1 MNRTGRARADGFQL
15 GRGAESTAEPADH
28 PLRGLGAPLGVQGS
42 KLQLSTVPEEVIA
55 EYRMAFSMFD
65 KDGDGAPSR
74 GWFP

>member
-1 MNRTGRARADGFQL
+1 
-15 GRGAESTAEPADH
+15 
-28 PLRGLGAPLGVQGS
+28 VQGS
-42 KLQLSTVPEEVIA
+42 KLQLSTVPDEVIA